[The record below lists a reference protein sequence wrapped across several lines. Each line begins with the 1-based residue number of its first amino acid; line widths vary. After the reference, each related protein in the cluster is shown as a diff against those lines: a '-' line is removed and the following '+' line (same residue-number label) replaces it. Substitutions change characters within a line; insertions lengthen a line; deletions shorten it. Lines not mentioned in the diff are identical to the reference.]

1 MLTVPHLRN
10 IFRKRDREATV
21 LGATNNVPAAPSPDG
36 LQLLTISE
44 HNVIFLLYGLIDF
57 RLLLFYII
65 IIMAIIRL

>member
-21 LGATNNVPAAPSPDG
+21 WGATNNVPAAPSTDG